1 MRIVIES
8 LPHGEQRYPTVG
20 DWYRDATDY
29 GALRI
34 SVSETTDPRDML
46 LVAIHELIEATLC
59 EYRGISEQAVTDFDM
74 ANLESD
80 DPGSLPDAPYHRE
93 HVLAECVERL
103 MARELDRNWQGYE
116 AALLALED
124 PLQHKT
130 EAA

>member
-8 LPHGEQRYPTVG
+8 IPHASHRYPTVG
-20 DWYRDATDY
+20 DWWRDEH
-29 GALRI
+29 GVLQIR
-34 SVSETTDPRDML
+34 VSETEDPRDAL
-46 LVAIHELIEATLC
+46 LVALHELIEVTLC
-59 EYRGISEQAVTDFDM
+59 EHRGISEQAVTDFDM

-103 MARELDRNWQGYE
+103 MARELDRNWQEYE